1 VRLTLYF
8 PLCCIPQ
15 AEALLKGKGAGLM
28 SAGDAAALVSA
39 GAGQDGDFR
48 SLPTDLQAIDIC
60 SLSTRCVKEAAM
72 SQLIA
77 HIEEVEG
84 ACEGADK
91 ANKGTLPL
99 SSFLTALK
107 QGKADIPP
115 SMVFPE
121 MLCEAGAYRDGLVDY
136 GTFLNHCAV
145 AHDSEVLYM
154 RRGRSEEA
162 QVLRRTVLTHKK
174 AIAEKLG
181 AESTPE
187 KLIEVLTG
195 ATEPWRMKEQ
205 EAQSISIDLSAGAAN
220 AKDMALQVQKLQFSD
235 FDGELEAQCDAIF
248 ANYDALVELCKE
260 ADADNSGSLSFGSF
274 ESAASAA
281 SLPAV
286 ALEAT
291 KNCLLREGHSRV
303 PYALLFGSRLRVLTA
318 RDLEILDA
326 WRSPKEQAS
335 RLVAFNASETIARS
349 LGTGSTLVDEGKVR
363 SELEA
368 NGVSDASVVLKALPR
383 GEGGQISAE
392 AVLGLRPRNVI
403 KDSDP
408 ELMRTAITFRR
419 GIMAHCADFDK
430 GSTGAVSPAD
440 WAAALHMR
448 ALPWAA
454 QESLGALAQ
463 RSADGKTVLYRKTLS
478 ALTLAT
484 PHEIEVVSLAT
495 DDAVQSARDAILAA
509 GGVPGLSFAKGE
521 HDAMVSALVSGG
533 VKGPEGG
540 IVKAVRALV
549 ASKAGE
555 AGSLRSED
563 LVDVKPHYVNPVGS
577 NLLSKKAGKKKE
589 AADVGG
595 VKAGSGLTKGQRI
608 WRDKILRPRK
618 PGVMEILA
626 MMRGMPNSVS
636 LSPLRA
642 EVNSGNNLASSS
654 ATRADDP
661 ARIVM
666 PRTVKG
672 ENVIMAQLQVKSTP
686 SITAP

>member
-1 VRLTLYF
+1 
-8 PLCCIPQ
+8 
-15 AEALLKGKGAGLM
+15 M

-39 GAGQDGDFR
+39 GAGQNGDFR
-48 SLPTDLQAIDIC
+48 SLPTDLQAIDIR

-121 MLCEAGAYRDGLVDY
+121 LLCEAGAYRDGLVDY

-145 AHDSEVLYM
+145 AHDSEVHYM

-162 QVLRRTVLTHKK
+162 QALRRTVLTHKK

-181 AESTPE
+181 AESTTL

-205 EAQSISIDLSAGAAN
+205 EAQSISSDLSAGAAN
-220 AKDMALQVQKLQFSD
+220 ASDMALQVQKLQFSD
-235 FDGELEAQCDAIF
+235 FDGELESQCDAIF

-281 SLPAV
+281 SLPAD

-335 RLVAFNASETIARS
+335 RLVAFNSSEAIARS
-349 LGTGSTLVDEGKVR
+349 LGMGGSLVDEGKVR

-383 GEGGQISAE
+383 GEGGQISADADATETVMFRGQFLSE
-392 AVLGLRPRNVI
+392 AAASNVWVVKDGTVLGPKKNHLVLEGVRYDLLAQLCQACGLDYALRDIERDEVWQA
-403 KDSDP
+403 D
-408 ELMRTAITFRR
+408 ELLLTSATKEVLAITSLDGHAVGHTSHR
-419 GIMAHCADFDK
+419 G
-430 GSTGAVSPAD
+430 
-440 WAAALHMR
+440 
-448 ALPWAA
+448 
-454 QESLGALAQ
+454 Q
-463 RSADGKTVLYRKTLS
+463 
-478 ALTLAT
+478 
-484 PHEIEVVSLAT
+484 
-495 DDAVQSARDAILAA
+495 
-509 GGVPGLSFAKGE
+509 PG
-521 HDAMVSALVSGG
+521 
-533 VKGPEGG
+533 
-540 IVKAVRALV
+540 
-549 ASKAGE
+549 
-555 AGSLRSED
+555 
-563 LVDVKPHYVNPVGS
+563 PVY
-577 NLLSKKAGKKKE
+577 
-589 AADVGG
+589 
-595 VKAGSGLTKGQRI
+595 
-608 WRDKILRPRK
+608 
-618 PGVMEILA
+618 
-626 MMRGMPNSVS
+626 
-636 LSPLRA
+636 
-642 EVNSGNNLASSS
+642 
-654 ATRADDP
+654 
-661 ARIVM
+661 
-666 PRTVKG
+666 
-672 ENVIMAQLQVKSTP
+672 AQLYKAYQRAKYD
-686 SITAP
+686 A